1 MVENKS
7 EVSMKYF
14 YDYLA
19 SRMLICNPLEKW
31 EGQISTFTSA
41 LEKENIFS
49 ERNQINKCNDES

>member
-1 MVENKS
+1 MLENKS

-19 SRMLICNPLEKW
+19 IRMLICNPLEKW
-31 EGQISTFTSA
+31 ERQISTFTSA

>member
-1 MVENKS
+1 MLENKS

-14 YDYLA
+14 CDYLA
-19 SRMLICNPLEKW
+19 ICMLVCNPLEKW
-31 EGQISTFTSA
+31 ERQISTFTSA

>member
-1 MVENKS
+1 VLENKS

-19 SRMLICNPLEKW
+19 IRMLICNPLEKW
-31 EGQISTFTSA
+31 ERQISTFTSA